1 MATSGLFKVIAGSN
15 NKTQVVMITRATIVF
30 SSDILPIIHVHD
42 DYDLCH
48 TQVKWERKG
57 GIGEEERNVETK

>member
-30 SSDILPIIHVHD
+30 SILLIIILFMMIMIYVT
-42 DYDLCH
+42 L
-48 TQVKWERKG
+48 KSNAKG
-57 GIGEEERNVETK
+57 RVG

>member
-30 SSDILPIIHVHD
+30 SSDILLIMFMMIMIYV
-42 DYDLCH
+42 
-48 TQVKWERKG
+48 TFKSNAKG
-57 GIGEEERNVETK
+57 REG